1 MYILKDIKINKDDE
15 NLRKAYKYYDLR
27 NILNIIIENTDDNR
41 IFFNL
46 AFSKSE
52 DPESF
57 ETRSKKL
64 YFTQDNGH
72 LFFRM
77 LKYYFQKL
85 NIPVTVNE

>member
-1 MYILKDIKINKDDE
+1 MYVIKDIPISKTNE
-15 NLRKAYKYYDLR
+15 YLRKAYKYYDLR
-27 NILNIIIENTDDNR
+27 NIINIVIENTDDSR
-41 IFFNL
+41 LFFNL
-46 AFSKSE
+46 VFSKNE

-64 YFTQDNGH
+64 YFNQENGH

-77 LKYYFQKL
+77 IKYYFQKL